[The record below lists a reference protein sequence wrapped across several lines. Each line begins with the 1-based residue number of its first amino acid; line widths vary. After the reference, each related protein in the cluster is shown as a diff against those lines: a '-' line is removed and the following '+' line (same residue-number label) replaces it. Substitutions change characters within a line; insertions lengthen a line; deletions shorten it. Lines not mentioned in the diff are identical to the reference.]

1 MFHVSGMCNHGK
13 GHSHNILDQLYGL
26 LAHAIQ
32 FVDNMA
38 DIYTIRDLIQNFL
51 NRPGIKKWFG
61 PDVDIQV
68 IVLESVRN
76 WQGWLDSLKLKWT
89 GGMRDDATGLH
100 CWLFMFRKD
109 LPNGVNVE
117 TVGWPPA
124 PHPLDVVVVVKRWV
138 TDPAPSQDPVLV
150 LPHGRLSQLPGPVPV
165 SLRPPKAPK
174 YPLQWLGL
182 AQELIRIYPADE
194 SMRRAAKYLLD
205 LSSGTR
211 GQGAL
216 PALPWHSAAQGDPE
230 LVAMAQAMFTPIAL
244 QQLWPAARL
253 TVRVQR

>member
-1 MFHVSGMCNHGK
+1 
-13 GHSHNILDQLYGL
+13 
-26 LAHAIQ
+26 
-32 FVDNMA
+32 
-38 DIYTIRDLIQNFL
+38 
-51 NRPGIKKWFG
+51 
-61 PDVDIQV
+61 
-68 IVLESVRN
+68 
-76 WQGWLDSLKLKWT
+76 
-89 GGMRDDATGLH
+89 
-100 CWLFMFRKD
+100 MFRKD

-216 PALPWHSAAQGDPE
+216 PALPWHSAARGDPE

-244 QQLWPAARL
+244 KQLWPAARL